1 MCGIG
6 MNDKN
11 STLQFFLHIFT
22 RAFSMTERKKATIY
36 TRLSAG
42 CILFSKE
49 TAQVKRYKTTAEIF
63 Y

>member
-1 MCGIG
+1 
-6 MNDKN
+6 
-11 STLQFFLHIFT
+11 
-22 RAFSMTERKKATIY
+22 MTERKKATIY